1 MRSAIY
7 FTLRDQKRGSGQME
21 HQNQNYFKEIYTP
34 FYCFG
39 SNRIESFQ
47 DWRIRGGNKA
57 RLD

>member
-1 MRSAIY
+1 MRSAAD
-7 FTLRDQKRGSGQME
+7 FALRDKKGGSDQVE

-47 DWRIRGGNKA
+47 VKI
-57 RLD
+57 

>member
-1 MRSAIY
+1 MRSAAD
-7 FTLRDQKRGSGQME
+7 FALRDKKGGSDQVE

-47 DWRIRGGNKA
+47 DWRIRGGNKV

>member
-1 MRSAIY
+1 MRSATD
-7 FTLRDQKRGSGQME
+7 FTLRDQKRGSGQVE

-47 DWRIRGGNKA
+47 VKI
-57 RLD
+57 